1 MNYKIM
7 KKKYKLYRGNG
18 LTQTEIANRLNCSQ
32 QMISLLGKLL
42 REEFLAK
49 EANK

>member
-1 MNYKIM
+1 MNYKEM

-18 LTQTEIANRLNCSQ
+18 LTQTEISHRLETSQ

-49 EANK
+49 EAKK